1 MYPPGANSCCT
12 EDNPCD
18 EGEGDCDS
26 DADCKSGLVCGQD
39 NCVGSSFDSTDDC
52 CTIKKGNIL

>member
-26 DADCKSGLVCGQD
+26 DSDCKGSLECGSNNCARWHSSASNHIGLIQTG
-39 NCVGSSFDSTDDC
+39 
-52 CTIKKGNIL
+52 